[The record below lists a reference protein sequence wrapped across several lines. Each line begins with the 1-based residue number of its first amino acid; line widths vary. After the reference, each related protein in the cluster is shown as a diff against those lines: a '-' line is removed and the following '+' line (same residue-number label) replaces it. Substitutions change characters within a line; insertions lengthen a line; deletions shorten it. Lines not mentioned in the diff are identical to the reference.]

1 MTLELELAEAE
12 REATEAQESAT
23 GMGLQWIATCERR
36 VAELR
41 AKLAAQA
48 PKAAALL
55 LALGSTACVT
65 TEGPSIGVGLTYK
78 GIGLN
83 FTLWGE
89 KPAPK
94 PATPEEA
101 AQNLTI
107 LTGKNPIQP

>member
-23 GMGLQWIATCERR
+23 GMDLQWIATCERR

-55 LALGSTACVT
+55 LALGSTACT
-65 TEGPSIGVGLTYK
+65 WQGPSMTVGANYK
-78 GIGLN
+78 GFG
-83 FTLWGE
+83 FDVTLWGD
-89 KPAPK
+89 KPSPK

-101 AQNLTI
+101 AQNLII